1 VKWYYILYEHR
12 VGVRTWIH
20 ENYTLNEYMSW
31 KIARYT
37 RNYCCGRKQS
47 RGLRV
52 SECRYGLR
60 SCACGMIHVGV
71 TMFMWV
77 QWAVWWLLRTRLE
90 LVSKGHEVLQDV
102 TGTPLPLQNWLQ
114 LTINYYVTSH
124 NTYVTLADKTPAS
137 PKSQHPPLSLHMT
150 LRSRTSIPHSKSD
163 VIKSWP
169 CFPLQY
175 KPHSCFLPCLH
186 SCVSH

>member
-1 VKWYYILYEHR
+1 MSTGLESEHEYMR
-12 VGVRTWIH
+12 
-20 ENYTLNEYMSW
+20 NYTLNGYMSW

-60 SCACGMIHVGV
+60 VMCMWHDSCGV

-102 TGTPLPLQNWLQ
+102 TGTPLPFKNWLQ
-114 LTINYYVTSH
+114 LTITTMLHPITLMWHLLTKLQLVPSH
-124 NTYVTLADKTPAS
+124 ST
-137 PKSQHPPLSLHMT
+137 HHCHFHMT
-150 LRSRTSIPHSKSD
+150 LRFQNFHSTLKIRCYQ
-163 VIKSWP
+163 VLTL
-169 CFPLQY
+169 FPIT
-175 KPHSCFLPCLH
+175 
-186 SCVSH
+186 V